1 MALKHVRCGPRAL
14 TVPDFALPPRALAPR
29 AARLPVRRAH
39 KRRAAPR
46 RRRTLDHP
54 PEDQPNTPSKSKLLP
69 QRSLRF
75 YGLLIALALVSGFLA
90 FQREFAGG
98 AAPPALAAADLGGA
112 GAAGARLERPG
123 GAGTRAVI
131 ENSEARQREALEIA
145 DTILQ
150 HEVQAGLEAGGRA
163 RAGSVA
169 LSAGGGSVTAAAVPL
184 LEDEAPAAPDD
195 APRAPGAPPGEPAA
209 PAELDEQQQQ
219 QQQQQPDEGGGG
231 GAAAPA
237 PPPPA
242 RGPVAV
248 RVRLDGGRVREVQ
261 VPAARVAALDA
272 MSDGLESEDFP
283 AAGDPAA
290 AWWTGLIAGGDAG
303 SAAAPAAGGGRSAGA
318 AAAAAAALARAE
330 PPATAADDQCRIAVL
345 DVNLDLGPL
354 FHARRCN
361 LTYKRVWPFSRF
373 RAGIDGAET
382 LPPEHYQYSTE
393 YWIAQAVRN
402 SSRHEPDAAK
412 ADVVFVDMW
421 CYHAAWLAYIHP
433 LGATNTTNPEP
444 YIRKAMATLLAMDRC
459 AAFCLF
465 HSSISTRCSS
475 FMFVA
480 ARCCALMPDFS
491 PITSPRAS
499 PPPDSVPTDA
509 SPPRSAL
516 TPSAPPPLRPASRA
530 ASPRP
535 RAPTLRSCSP
545 TP

>member
-1 MALKHVRCGPRAL
+1 MAIKHVRCGPRAS
-14 TVPDFALPPRALAPR
+14 TVPELPCPRAPSRPAPPAPR
-29 AARLPVRRAH
+29 SVELTC
-39 KRRAAPR
+39 AAPR
-46 RRRTLDHP
+46 RRRTLDQP

-195 APRAPGAPPGEPAA
+195 VPRAPDAQPGEPAA
-209 PAELDEQQQQ
+209 PAEPAEQQQLQQQ
-219 QQQQQPDEGGGG
+219 QQQQQPDEGNGGG
-231 GAAAPA
+231 GATAPA

-290 AWWTGLIAGGDAG
+290 AWWTGLVAGDAAG
-303 SAAAPAAGGGRSAGA
+303 DAAAPAAGGGRSAGA

-330 PPATAADDQCRIAVL
+330 PPATAADDQCRIHVL

-444 YIRKAMATLLAMDRC
+444 YIRKAMATLLAMDR
-459 AAFCLF
+459 
-465 HSSISTRCSS
+465 
-475 FMFVA
+475 
-480 ARCCALMPDFS
+480 
-491 PITSPRAS
+491 
-499 PPPDSVPTDA
+499 
-509 SPPRSAL
+509 
-516 TPSAPPPLRPASRA
+516 
-530 ASPRP
+530 
-535 RAPTLRSCSP
+535 
-545 TP
+545 